1 MELKSK
7 KMQLNPAEL
16 GWLPWLGKTGK
27 LAMAWSCFINR
38 HLYPLVE
45 QTFEGIAATRMQILQ
60 LWTNNQWGYLA
71 SLAKT
76 LNMED
81 LGSAQAL
88 LSKRKTAATDF
99 SEIFIIDT
107 GGKVVAS
114 THSAHVGQGDLP
126 KHAVTAGLHAPFLH
140 GPYKDTL
147 TKALGPSSSK
157 FHDDVTLM
165 FYQPIKNGTQVVG
178 ALCGRAPNDVLG
190 DLIQRE
196 SGHVYKES
204 GDNYLFMVESRFD
217 PSIKP
222 GMALSRSRFEDA
234 AFSFGDNLKQGVNT
248 RYGVVKVEHHTEL
261 ELRFTDPATREL
273 HPGVRETIKKGEN
286 LFVTYPGYP
295 DYRHVPVIGKGVT
308 FQLTGSPDRWGMM
321 CEGDLEEVYR
331 HRSLNVRLMKGFLGM
346 GILLLAATNV
356 LSHYLPNLGYST
368 LALIQTGLLL
378 LSAAGFYYF
387 GTRALTAR
395 LREMIGII
403 LSIAECG
410 GNLDQ
415 RLDEQ
420 RLAFDE
426 SGDLGRWINSFIG
439 KMNDIVKQAITVSEQ
454 VASAAAQL
462 SQSAAQVSKAS
473 SEQRDAAVSTAA
485 AVEETTTNIQQAAQH
500 AKETAAISDK
510 ASTLSTHGETVV
522 HKAAAEITRIA
533 DSVTQTSQFITSL
546 GQRSKEI
553 SGIVEVIRGIADQTN
568 LLALNA
574 AIEAARAGEQGR
586 GFAVVADEVRNL
598 AKHTTQA
605 TAEITEMIRTIQN
618 ETNSAVASTH
628 AASLQ
633 AQQGVILANEAGEA
647 LTQINHGARH
657 TMEMIM
663 DIERATDQL
672 SSASNEIAK
681 NIEMISC
688 MARDNSLAIEQTHLA
703 ADHLE
708 QLAAGLQNTVARFK
722 S

>member
-7 KMQLNPAEL
+7 QMQLNPGER
-16 GWLPWLGKTGK
+16 GWLPWWGKTGK
-27 LAMAWSCFINR
+27 VAMSWSCFINR

-45 QTFEGIAATRMQILQ
+45 QTFEGIAATRMQILL
-60 LWTNNQWGYLA
+60 LWTKNQWSYLS

-76 LNMED
+76 LNTED
-81 LGSAQAL
+81 LGSAQPL
-88 LSKRKTAATDF
+88 LARRKTAAGDF

-107 GGKVVAS
+107 GGKVIAS
-114 THSAHVGQGDLP
+114 THPAHVGLSDLP
-126 KHAVTAGLHAPFLH
+126 KASVTAGLRAPFLH
-140 GPYKDTL
+140 GPYKDPL
-147 TKALGPSSSK
+147 TKTLGPSSSR

-165 FYQPIKNGTQVVG
+165 FYQPIQHAGQTAGIV
-178 ALCGRAPNDVLG
+178 CGRVPNDVIG

-204 GDNYLFMVESRFD
+204 GDNYLFMVESRMD

-222 GMALSRSRFEDA
+222 GTALSRSRFEDA
-234 AFSFGDNLKQGVNT
+234 AFSLGDNLKQGVNT
-248 RYGVVKVEHHTEL
+248 RYGIVKVAQHTEL
-261 ELRFTDPATREL
+261 ELRFTDPASKEL
-273 HPGVRETIKKGEN
+273 HPGVRETIKKGDN

-295 DYRHVPVIGKGVT
+295 DYRHVPVIGKGIT
-308 FQLTGSPDRWGMM
+308 LQLAGSPDRWGMM

-331 HRSLNVRLMKGFLGM
+331 HRSINLKLMRWFLA
-346 GILLLAATNV
+346 IVTLLLVATNA
-356 LSHYLPNLGYST
+356 LSHYAPSLGGVASAWVQAGLIG
-368 LALIQTGLLL
+368 LAT
-378 LSAAGFYYF
+378 SGFYWF
-387 GTRALTAR
+387 ATRNQAAR
-395 LREMIGII
+395 LREMIQII

-410 GNLDQ
+410 GNLEQ

-426 SGDLGRWINSFIG
+426 AGDLGRWINSFIG
-439 KMNDIVKQAITVSEQ
+439 KMNDIVKETTTVAEQ
-454 VASAAAQL
+454 VASSAAQL
-462 SQSAAQVSKAS
+462 SRSAGQVAQAS
-473 SEQRDAAVSTAA
+473 SEQRDAAASTAT
-485 AVEETTTNIQQAAQH
+485 AVEETTTNIQQAAVH

-510 ASTLSTHGETVV
+510 ASTLSAHGEAVV

-533 DSVTQTSQFITSL
+533 DSVAQTSQFITSL
-546 GQRSKEI
+546 GERSKEI

-586 GFAVVADEVRNL
+586 GFAVVADEVRSL

-605 TAEITEMIRTIQN
+605 TAEITKMIRTIQS
-618 ETNSAVASTH
+618 ETSNAVASTA
-628 AASLQ
+628 AASQQ
-633 AQQGVILANEAGEA
+633 AQQGVVLANEAGEA

-663 DIERATDQL
+663 DIERATGQL
-672 SSASNEIAK
+672 SIASNEIAK

-688 MARDNSLAIEQTHLA
+688 MARDNSLAVEQTHSA

-708 QLAAGLQNTVARFK
+708 QLASSLQNTVARFK
-722 S
+722 